1 MKLAYLSPE
10 RGAPWYRERV
20 RDLYA
25 IRTPENVHFEFEL
38 AGLAS
43 RALACCVDVAV
54 MATLTVL
61 AALAANLFGVV
72 FAGLARA
79 LYVVLAFVVHWGYG
93 AGLEWRMQGQTLGK
107 RLLGLRVLSLHG
119 TTITFGQA
127 ALRNLVR
134 MVDIL
139 PACYL
144 AGGVSAAI
152 DRHGRRLGDLAAGTI
167 VVHQRSSPRPSA
179 VLARADRVDRHNSLR
194 EEPLLARAAER
205 ITPPERDTMIG
216 LAVRRESLPV
226 TVRYALFSKLAGHL
240 ERRLGVAR
248 PEHLSEE
255 RFVLNLTAL
264 TLQRKKP
271 GVREA

>member
-1 MKLAYLSPE
+1 
-10 RGAPWYRERV
+10 V

-25 IRTPENVHFEFEL
+25 IRTPENVLFEFEL

-54 MATLTVL
+54 MAALTGL
-61 AALAANLFGVV
+61 AALVANLFGVV

-79 LYVVLAFVVHWGYG
+79 LYVVLAFGVQWGYG
-93 AGLEWRMQGQTLGK
+93 AVLEWRMQGQTLGK

-134 MVDIL
+134 LVDIL

-144 AGGVSAAI
+144 VGGVSAAI

-167 VVHQRSSPRPSA
+167 VVRQRSSPRPSA
-179 VLARADRVDRHNSLR
+179 VLASADRADRYNSQR

-240 ERRLGVAR
+240 ERRLGVTR
-248 PEHLSEE
+248 PDHLSEE

-271 GVREA
+271 GAREP